1 MSNHSKSR
9 KDRKNTLVRIVS
21 LALAV
26 LMLLS
31 VILAAVWRW

>member
-1 MSNHSKSR
+1 MSTNTRHR
-9 KDRKNTLVRIVS
+9 KDRKATAVRIVS

-31 VILAAVWRW
+31 VILAAVWQW